1 MKTLI
6 QIVSL
11 MLILGFAS
19 QAAVAA
25 TYKYQD
31 GSGNVVYSQNPPAD
45 PATPY
50 EVLGV
55 RSHALPGTDSAPD
68 TSSAKKS
75 ITGTAEDNQANNQVA
90 DQVKKAQ
97 EIREKNCTAAKKN
110 LEIYT
115 VYRRMKN
122 EKGEMVRLNDDERQ
136 KGIDE
141 AKKGIKEFCD

>member
-6 QIVSL
+6 QIVGL
-11 MLILGFAS
+11 LLILGFAS
-19 QAAVAA
+19 QMAVAT

-31 GSGNVVYSQNPPAD
+31 ASGNVVYSQNPPAD

-55 RSHALPGTDSAPD
+55 RSHARPGTDSAPA

-97 EIREKNCTAAKKN
+97 EIREQNCAAAKKN

-115 VYRRMKN
+115 VYRRIKN